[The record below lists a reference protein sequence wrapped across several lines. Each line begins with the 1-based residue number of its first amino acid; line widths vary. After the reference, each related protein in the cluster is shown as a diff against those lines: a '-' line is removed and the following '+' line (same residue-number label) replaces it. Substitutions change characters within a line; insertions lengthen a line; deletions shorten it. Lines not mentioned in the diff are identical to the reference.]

1 MVLSSSGGT
10 RLGKPDCS
18 HPAILVLVYE
28 LSTRREHTHSTG
40 DDLDPE
46 RHLAPQ
52 LAVQMDEL
60 GRVDFDNVGL
70 DVLLLLMVRI
80 CGALWG
86 FFTPFRSV
94 QNDNKGHV
102 SSELLMTGSK
112 ENCYSYSM

>member
-1 MVLSSSGGT
+1 M
-10 RLGKPDCS
+10 GKPDRS
-18 HPAILVLVYE
+18 HPAILVVVYE
-28 LSTRREHTHSTG
+28 LSSRREHTYSTG

-46 RHLAPQ
+46 RRLAPQ

-60 GRVDFDNVGL
+60 GRVGLDNVGL
-70 DVLLLLMVRI
+70 DVLLLLLVRN

-94 QNDNKGHV
+94 QNDNNGHV
-102 SSELLMTGSK
+102 SSQLSMPGNK

>member
-1 MVLSSSGGT
+1 M
-10 RLGKPDCS
+10 GKPDHS
-18 HPAILVLVYE
+18 HPAILVVVYE
-28 LSTRREHTHSTG
+28 LSSRREHTCDTG

-46 RHLAPQ
+46 RCLALQ
-52 LAVQMDEL
+52 FAVQVDEL
-60 GRVDFDNVGL
+60 GRVGFDSVAL
-70 DVLLLLMVRI
+70 DLLLLLLVRN

-102 SSELLMTGSK
+102 SSELLMTGNK

>member
-1 MVLSSSGGT
+1 
-10 RLGKPDCS
+10 LGKPDPS
-18 HPAILVLVYE
+18 HLAILVVVYE
-28 LSTRREHTHSTG
+28 LRPRREHTCDTG

-46 RHLAPQ
+46 RRLAPQ

-60 GRVDFDNVGL
+60 GRVGFDSAAL
-70 DVLLLLMVRI
+70 DVSLLLLVRN

-86 FFTPFRSV
+86 FFTPFCSV